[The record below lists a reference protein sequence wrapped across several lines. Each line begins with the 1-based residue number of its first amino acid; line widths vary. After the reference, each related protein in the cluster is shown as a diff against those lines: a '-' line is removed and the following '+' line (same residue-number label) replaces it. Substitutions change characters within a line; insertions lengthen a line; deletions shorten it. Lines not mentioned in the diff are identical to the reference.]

1 MSQSEY
7 NLKYD
12 LLLLAASAIWGF
24 AFVAQKEGMRHV
36 GPFIFNGVRFALG
49 SLVLLPLL
57 SLKINPRPALCGKS
71 LFLVGVA
78 AGLFIFFGASLQQI
92 GIIYTSAGKAG
103 FITGL
108 YVVIVPL
115 LGHLLGQ
122 RTPPLTWAAAF
133 IAASG
138 LYLLSVKEGFYIE
151 KGDLLVLAG
160 AFFWAGHVLLLGKYA
175 SKSHAF
181 RLAFLQFTTCSLLS
195 LTAGLLFEKVSLTS
209 LMQASAAILYA
220 GLLSVGVAYTLQV
233 LGQRGAH
240 PSHAAILLSLE
251 TVFALI
257 GGWLLLDERL
267 SVKELAG
274 CGLMLAAMFLSQL
287 PLISGIKQ
295 RGK

>member
-1 MSQSEY
+1 
-7 NLKYD
+7 
-12 LLLLAASAIWGF
+12 
-24 AFVAQKEGMRHV
+24 MRHV

-49 SLVLLPLL
+49 SLALLPLL
-57 SLKINPRPALCGKS
+57 SLRPDPPPALRGKG
-71 LFLVGVA
+71 LLLVGAA
-78 AGLFIFFGASLQQI
+78 AGLFIFSGASFQQI

-115 LGHLLGQ
+115 LGQLLGQ
-122 RTPPLTWAAAF
+122 RTPAHTWAAAF
-133 IAASG
+133 VAASG

-160 AFFWAGHVLLLGKYA
+160 TLFWAAHVLLLGKYA
-175 SKSHAF
+175 SKSHPF
-181 RLAFLQFTTCSLLS
+181 RLAFLQFATCSLLS
-195 LTAGLLFEKVSLTS
+195 LTAALLFEEI
-209 LMQASAAILYA
+209 SAASLLQAALPILYA
-220 GLLSVGVAYTLQV
+220 GFLSVGVAYTLQV

-257 GGWLLLDERL
+257 GGWLLLGERL
-267 SVKELAG
+267 SPKELAG
-274 CGLMLAAMFLSQL
+274 CGLMLAAMLLSQL
-287 PLISGIKQ
+287 PLMTGKKQ

>member
-1 MSQSEY
+1 MSLSRY

-49 SLVLLPLL
+49 SLALLPLL
-57 SLKINPRPALCGKS
+57 FFRIDPPLGLRGKGL
-71 LFLVGVA
+71 LFVGAA
-78 AGLFIFFGASLQQI
+78 AGLLIFSGASFQQI

-115 LGHLLGQ
+115 LGQLLGQ
-122 RTPPLTWAAAF
+122 RTPAPTWAAAF
-133 IAASG
+133 VAASG

-160 AFFWAGHVLLLGKYA
+160 TFFWAAHVLLLGKYA
-175 SKSHAF
+175 SKSHPF
-181 RLAFLQFTTCSLLS
+181 RLAFLQFATCSLLS
-195 LTAGLLFEKVSLTS
+195 LTAALLFEEISAVSL
-209 LMQASAAILYA
+209 LQAALPILYA

-257 GGWLLLDERL
+257 GGWLLLGERL
-267 SVKELAG
+267 SPKELAG
-274 CGLMLAAMFLSQL
+274 CGLMLAAMLLSQL
-287 PLISGIKQ
+287 PLMAGRKQ